1 MVRPGGVTGRA
12 KLALHSRD
20 DRCHIRCMANGQAVL
35 VITAPLGGGE
45 PQYTLC
51 YVAEED
57 AAKAE
62 RLVGS
67 LAAPNET
74 VKALGAVP
82 EAAIQAFGLRRGEFR
97 QA

>member
-1 MVRPGGVTGRA
+1 
-12 KLALHSRD
+12 
-20 DRCHIRCMANGQAVL
+20 MANGQAVL
-35 VITAPLGGGE
+35 IITQPIGGGE

-62 RLVGS
+62 QIVAS

-74 VKALGAVP
+74 VKALGPMP
-82 EAAIQAFGLRRGEFR
+82 EVAIRAFGLKRGEFR
-97 QA
+97 HA

>member
-1 MVRPGGVTGRA
+1 
-12 KLALHSRD
+12 
-20 DRCHIRCMANGQAVL
+20 MANGQAVL

-51 YVAEED
+51 YVAEAD

-62 RLVGS
+62 QIVAAV
-67 LAAPNET
+67 AAPNET
-74 VKALGAVP
+74 VKTLGPIP

>member
-1 MVRPGGVTGRA
+1 
-12 KLALHSRD
+12 
-20 DRCHIRCMANGQAVL
+20 MASGHAVL
-35 VITAPLGGGE
+35 IITEPIGGGE

-57 AAKAE
+57 AAKAA
-62 RLVGS
+62 RIVAS
-67 LAAPNET
+67 LAAPNEK
-74 VKALGAVP
+74 VKSLGPIP